1 MKLKKKPKKI
11 LITLLVIITIVV
23 VGVIVHNN
31 ASEKTPTVKAVKV
44 INTIDEYGYN
54 LKENKSKKYKQL
66 FKELEEILSE
76 EKVDEEKYAS
86 KIGEMFIYD
95 FYSLSDKTAKTDV
108 GGIDFIYP
116 SILENFLQN
125 AENTY
130 YKYVESNIYNNREQK
145 LPTVSEVTIDSIEKI
160 EYAYGEQVDSN
171 AYKVKI
177 SWTYTDADYSDYQ
190 QNATLIFIHDGKKL
204 CLVELK

>member
-1 MKLKKKPKKI
+1 MKLKKKPKMI
-11 LITLLVIITIVV
+11 LITIGIITAITL
-23 VGVIVHNN
+23 VGTIGYKVFFDKK
-31 ASEKTPTVKAVKV
+31 EVKEVK
-44 INTIDEYGYN
+44 ILNTIKEYDYK
-54 LKENKSKKYKQL
+54 LKDSKTKKYKEM
-66 FKELEEILSE
+66 FGELEKILSE
-76 EKVDEEKYAS
+76 KSVDEEKYVK
-86 KIGEMFIYD
+86 KISEMFIYD
-95 FYSLSDKTAKTDV
+95 FYSLNDKVAKTDV
-108 GGIDFIYP
+108 GGVEFVYQP
-116 SILENFLQN
+116 VMPNFLEN